1 LLADNTGFNSLYKQ
15 ANATAPVLKKLMSRN
30 LILRKNLY
38 GRSSRGEEMT
48 VHRKSLRM
56 VMAVLLFIVV
66 GGLLAGRAYSQN
78 SGIKIGSVDIQKAVN
93 ECQAGKEAKQV
104 LSKEVEKYQGL
115 VAERQKEL
123 QGMKESLEKQGLMLT
138 PEARTTREKEL
149 QTKLRDFQRWGED
162 VQNELNQRRAE
173 MERNIFIGLQKVIQ
187 KMGADGGYTL
197 ILEKNETIV
206 LFTSKSTDITDLVI
220 KAFDAQKK

>member
-1 LLADNTGFNSLYKQ
+1 
-15 ANATAPVLKKLMSRN
+15 
-30 LILRKNLY
+30 
-38 GRSSRGEEMT
+38 MT
-48 VHRKSLRM
+48 FHGKSLRM
-56 VMAVLLFIVV
+56 VLAVLLFIVV

-78 SGIKIGSVDIQKAVN
+78 FGIKIGSVDIQKAIN

-104 LSKEVEKYQGL
+104 LSKEVEKYQRL
-115 VAERQKEL
+115 VAERQNEL

-138 PEARTTREKEL
+138 PEARMTREKEL

-162 VQNELNQRRAE
+162 VQNELNQRRAQ

-187 KMGADGGYTL
+187 KMGADGGYTF

-206 LFTSKSTDITDLVI
+206 LFTSRSTDITDLVI

>member
-1 LLADNTGFNSLYKQ
+1 
-15 ANATAPVLKKLMSRN
+15 MC
-30 LILRKNLY
+30 I
-38 GRSSRGEEMT
+38 
-48 VHRKSLRM
+48 KSLRT
-56 VMAVLLFIVV
+56 VVAVFLLIGM
-66 GGLLAGRAYSQN
+66 GGLLAGQVYSQN
-78 SGIKIGSVDIQKAVN
+78 SSIKIGSVDIQKAIN
-93 ECQAGKEAKQV
+93 GCQAGKEAKQE

-115 VAERQKEL
+115 VIERQKEL

-162 VQNELNQRRAE
+162 AQNELNQKRAE
-173 MERNIFIGLQKVIQ
+173 MERNIFIGFQKVIQ

-206 LFTSKSTDITDLVI
+206 LFANKSTDITDLVI

>member
-1 LLADNTGFNSLYKQ
+1 M
-15 ANATAPVLKKLMSRN
+15 APVLNKLAELGSYSKKKSLLM
-30 LILRKNLY
+30 KFT
-38 GRSSRGEEMT
+38 GEEMRIY
-48 VHRKSLRM
+48 RKSLTM
-56 VMAVLLFIVV
+56 VVAVLLIIVM
-66 GGLLAGRAYSQN
+66 GGLLAGRVYSQN
-78 SGIKIGSVDIQKAVN
+78 SSIKVGSVDIQKAIN
-93 ECQAGKEAKQV
+93 ESQAGKEAKQA

-115 VAERQKEL
+115 IAERQKEL
-123 QGMKESLEKQGLMLT
+123 QGMKESLEKQGLILT

-149 QTKLRDFQRWGED
+149 QTRLRDFQRWGED
-162 VQNELNQRRAE
+162 IQNELNQRRGE

-187 KMGADGGYTL
+187 KVGADGGYTL

>member
-1 LLADNTGFNSLYKQ
+1 
-15 ANATAPVLKKLMSRN
+15 
-30 LILRKNLY
+30 
-38 GRSSRGEEMT
+38 
-48 VHRKSLRM
+48 M
-56 VMAVLLFIVV
+56 VVAVLLIIVM
-66 GGLLAGRAYSQN
+66 GGLLAGRVYSQN
-78 SGIKIGSVDIQKAVN
+78 LSIKVGSVDIQKAVN
-93 ECQAGKEAKQV
+93 ECQAGKEAKQA

-115 VAERQKEL
+115 IAERQKEL
-123 QGMKESLEKQGLMLT
+123 QGMKESLEKQGLILT

-149 QTKLRDFQRWGED
+149 QTRLRDFQRWGED
-162 VQNELNQRRAE
+162 IQNELNQRRGE

-187 KMGADGGYTL
+187 KVGADGGYTL

>member
-1 LLADNTGFNSLYKQ
+1 M
-15 ANATAPVLKKLMSRN
+15 V
-30 LILRKNLY
+30 
-38 GRSSRGEEMT
+38 GR
-48 VHRKSLRM
+48 V
-56 VMAVLLFIVV
+56 
-66 GGLLAGRAYSQN
+66 YSQD
-78 SGIKIGSVDIQKAVN
+78 SSIKIGSVEIQRAVN
-93 ECQAGKEAKQV
+93 ECQAGKEAKQA
-104 LSKEVEKYQGL
+104 LSKEVEKYQGI
-115 VAERQKEL
+115 VAERQKDL

-138 PEARTTREKEL
+138 PDARMTREKEL
-149 QTKLRDFQRWGED
+149 QTRLRDFQRWGED

-187 KMGADGGYTL
+187 KVGADGGYTL